1 MSKTQKPLSPDKPK
15 QKASI
20 LSKDSEKAVNRYAKI
35 REELSE
41 GRDWADFM
49 QDGWRVFKIMAEFVT
64 GFEMMAEIGPAV
76 TIFGSA
82 RVRPDHKYYK
92 IAEEMG
98 GLLAQHNLAVITG
111 GGPGLMEAANK
122 GAKDAGGASVG
133 FNIYLEHE
141 QSSNSFIDRDKLIT
155 FNYFFVRKVMFV
167 KYSQAFIVMPGG
179 YGTLDEFAE
188 AMTLIQ
194 TKKIKVFPVIL
205 IGKSYWKDFLKWIR
219 DVMMEENEYIGPN
232 DLDFLFLVD
241 TPQEAMDIITG
252 FYPKAKYVPNF

>member
-1 MSKTQKPLSPDKPK
+1 MLSQSTAESVNSKSQDIHQTVKKY
-15 QKASI
+15 
-20 LSKDSEKAVNRYAKI
+20 SKL
-35 REELSE
+35 REEFSQ

-49 QDGWRVFKIMAEFVT
+49 RDGWRVFKIMAEFVT
-64 GFEMMAEIGPAV
+64 GFEKMAEIGPAV

-82 RVRPDHKYYK
+82 RVTSEDPYYQ
-92 IAEEMG
+92 IAEDMG
-98 GLLAQHNLAVITG
+98 KRLAKHKLGVITG
-111 GGPGLMEAANK
+111 GGPGIMEAANK
-122 GAKDAGGASVG
+122 GAKKAGGASIG

-141 QSSNSFIDRDKLIT
+141 QSSNRYIDPDKLIT

-205 IGKSYWKDFLKWIR
+205 VGRSYWEDFLSWIR
-219 DVMMEENEYIGPN
+219 KVMMETYAYISAE
-232 DLDFLFLVD
+232 DMDYLFLVD
-241 TPQEAMDIITG
+241 SPNEAMDIIAS
-252 FYPKAKYVPNF
+252 FYPEKKYMPNF